1 MAEENIKSWPVLV
14 WQNLHYRKVKEK
26 YYLSHGL
33 CRLWEG
39 GQAEQVATIKKE
51 LMNEIEDNVNLNVM
65 SILKE
70 L

>member
-1 MAEENIKSWPVLV
+1 MDSV
-14 WQNLHYRKVKEK
+14 
-26 YYLSHGL
+26 G
-33 CRLWEG
+33 LWEG

-65 SILKE
+65 SILNE